1 MVKELNNL
9 RRLKHNHWMKICEFI
24 QLFVPPIYYNVKNKL
39 MPPKQSVAHPLLQLD
54 ERGDKLIIIG
64 NGPSLNKSLEL
75 YGETIQHTDCLMVNH
90 SAGTVVYDYIHPKY
104 YLLVDPA
111 WINPDKS
118 IHREAIRKTI
128 EAIINKTTWPMKI
141 IMPKCAKGCYAIE
154 RFKENSNIEMLF
166 YEDGWMTPKEMS
178 KYEAWDKN
186 YISPPAQTVL
196 NTAVWLS
203 IYWGYKETY
212 IVGADTS
219 FLADLRVDQETNIL
233 YTEDT
238 HFYSNKDVYKD
249 SYDSIKNR
257 RPIGT
262 KLHEELFSI
271 GTALKDYWDMKEYA
285 DWKGVKVYNASE
297 YSWIDAFER
306 KKLI

>member
-1 MVKELNNL
+1 MKIKTIIQLLTPPILYKVKQTFCPKKEIDLHPL
-9 RRLKHNHWMKICEFI
+9 QKLKH
-24 QLFVPPIYYNVKNKL
+24 
-39 MPPKQSVAHPLLQLD
+39 QSDRMVVV
-54 ERGDKLIIIG
+54 G
-64 NGPSLNKSLEL
+64 NGPTLNKTMEL
-75 YGETIQHTDCLMVNH
+75 YEPQLQEADGIMVNF
-90 SAGTVVYDYIHPKY
+90 SANSDLYERIRPAY

-111 WINPDKS
+111 YYTMPNHLYDS
-118 IHREAIRKTI
+118 LCALFDAIVK
-128 EAIINKTTWPMKI
+128 KTTWPMKI

-154 RFKENSNIEMLF
+154 RFKENSNIEILF
-166 YEDGWMTPKEMS
+166 YEDGWMIPKEMS

-249 SYDSIKNR
+249 SYDSIKKR

-271 GTALKDYWDMKEYA
+271 GTALKDYWDMKKYA

-306 KKLI
+306 KKLK

>member
-1 MVKELNNL
+1 
-9 RRLKHNHWMKICEFI
+9 MKICEFI

-39 MPPKQSVAHPLLQLD
+39 MPPKQSVAHPLLQL
-54 ERGDKLIIIG
+54 EEKGDKLIIIG

-90 SAGTVVYDYIHPKY
+90 SAVTDVYDYIHPKY

-128 EAIINKTTWPMKI
+128 EAIINKTTWPMTI
-141 IMPKCAKGCYAIE
+141 ILPLKAKAGYATN
-154 RFKENSNIEMLF
+154 RFAQNPNLRVLF
-166 YEDGWMTPKEMS
+166 FEDGNVMHNNLSMM
-178 KYEAWDKN
+178 EAWDKN
-186 YISPPAQTVL
+186 LIAPPGQTVL
-196 NTAVWLS
+196 NAAVWLG

-212 IVGADTS
+212 LIGADTS
-219 FLADLRVDQETNIL
+219 FVADLHVDQETNIV
-233 YTEDT
+233 YSIDT
-238 HFYSNKDVYKD
+238 HFYSTKEVALDD
-249 SYDSIKNR
+249 FDIKNNR
-257 RPIGT
+257 RTFGT
-262 KLHEELFSI
+262 KLHEEYFSAGI
-271 GTALKDYWDMKEYA
+271 ALKDYWDMKSYA

-306 KKLI
+306 KKFIL